1 MTFSSLLQL
10 QSYRS
15 DVDITVALPLK
26 NDTPKPHPRF
36 HFSLPVFAEVLVVI
50 ASGVDS
56 RWNAGVGITEALTL
70 VRLCIKAMRCGAIT
84 DTAIPT

>member
-1 MTFSSLLQL
+1 MSFSYLHQL
-10 QSYRS
+10 QSCRS

-36 HFSLPVFAEVLVVI
+36 HFSLPVFAEVLVVM

-70 VRLCIKAMRCGAIT
+70 VRLCIQSDEMWRLT
-84 DTAIPT
+84 DTAIPN